1 MRDLNRWLL
10 PVTTFLFGMALALFI
25 AKKLYTN
32 RLSESNGKQKF
43 EEVLSYID
51 KYYCDDVDEE
61 KLFAGAIQGM
71 LQTLDPHS
79 VYATAEEN
87 KQLMESLD
95 GTFEGVGIQFN
106 IMNDTVM
113 VVAVISGGPSE
124 KVGIRAGDRIISVD
138 GEKIAG
144 VHIAQEKV
152 FQLLRGKKG
161 TQVKVGILRPGS
173 QGETQYTIIRDQI
186 PTTTLDVA
194 YMLNPHV
201 GYIKLNQFGEKT
213 SMEFERAVFK
223 LKQLGMTDLV
233 LDLRGNGGGYLQAA
247 ILVCDAF
254 LPKGE
259 KIVYTEGKNVKKEE
273 VYATAS
279 GCFESGRVVVLID
292 DFSASASEIVA
303 GAIQDNDRGTVIGRR
318 SFGKG
323 LVQQSFEL
331 PDGSSVRLTVARYHT
346 PSGRCIQR
354 KYSAGTEDYYEDLLR
369 RYESGEMDNADS
381 IKLDKSLRYTTK
393 KGRTVYGGGGIMP
406 DIFVPLDRD
415 SNILAFNEIFN
426 SGLLTEYAFNFANQ
440 NKEQL
445 LKSFPTA
452 DSYCKSMILSNRVE
466 QDFLS
471 FYQKKKGEVALNTA
485 SDNELRLWLKALIG
499 RNLYQDEGFYP
510 VINTSD
516 KVIKRALEELQ

>member
-1 MRDLNRWLL
+1 MGNLNRWLL
-10 PVTTFLFGMALALFI
+10 PITTFLFGMALALFLV
-25 AKKLYTN
+25 KYLHPNKLEK
-32 RLSESNGKQKF
+32 SDGKQKF
-43 EEVLSYID
+43 DAVLSYVEQ
-51 KYYCDDVDEE
+51 YYCDDVSEE

-87 KQLMESLD
+87 KQMLESLD
-95 GTFEGVGIQFN
+95 GGFEGVGIQFN

-124 KVGIRAGDRIISVD
+124 KVGICAGDRIVTVN

-152 FQLLRGKKG
+152 FKLLRGKKG

-173 QGETQYTIIRDQI
+173 KKEISYTIVRDQI
-186 PTTTLDVA
+186 PTNTLDVA
-194 YMLNPHV
+194 YMLNKHV
-201 GYIKLNQFGEKT
+201 GYIKLDQFGEKT
-213 SMEFERAVFK
+213 DAEFVAAVNK
-223 LKQLGMTDLV
+223 LKQRGMTDLV
-233 LDLRGNGGGYLQAA
+233 LDLRGNGGGYLTAA
-247 ILVCDAF
+247 IRVCDAF

-259 KIVYTEGKNVKKEE
+259 RIVYTEGKNVKKEE
-273 VYATAS
+273 VYATAA
-279 GCFESGRVVVLID
+279 GCFETGRVVVLID

-354 KYSAGTEDYYEDLLR
+354 NYSAGTEDYYEDLVR
-369 RYESGEMDNADS
+369 RYENGEMDSADS

-415 SNILAFNEIFN
+415 SNVLAANEIIN

-452 DSYCKSMILSNRVE
+452 SAYCSRMTLPAHVE
-466 QDFLS
+466 KDFLT
-471 FYQKKKGEVALNTA
+471 FYQKKKGEVNLNAAA
-485 SDNELRLWLKALIG
+485 SKELRLWLKAMIG
-499 RNLYQDEGFYP
+499 RNLYQEEGFYP

-516 KVIKRALEELQ
+516 KVIKRALEELP

>member
-1 MRDLNRWLL
+1 MKNLNRWLL
-10 PVTTFLFGMALALFI
+10 PITTFLFGMALALFI

-32 RLSESNGKQKF
+32 KLAESDGKKKF
-43 EEVLSYID
+43 DEVLSYID
-51 KYYCDDVDEE
+51 KYYCDDVDED

-79 VYATAEEN
+79 VYATVEEN
-87 KQLMESLD
+87 KQLRESLD
-95 GTFEGVGIQFN
+95 GGFEGVGIQFN

-124 KVGIRAGDRIISVD
+124 KVGIRAGDRIVSVN

-144 VHIAQEKV
+144 IHITQERV
-152 FQLLRGKKG
+152 FSLLRGPKD
-161 TQVKVGILRPGS
+161 TRVKVSIMRPGS
-173 QGETQYTIIRDQI
+173 KNETEYTIVRDRI
-186 PTTTLDVA
+186 PTSTLDIA
-194 YMLNPHV
+194 YMLNAHV

-213 SMEFERAVFK
+213 DVEFMMAVAK
-223 LKQLGMTDLV
+223 LKQQGMTDLV

-247 ILVCDAF
+247 IRICDAF
-254 LPKGE
+254 LPQGE
-259 KIVYTEGKNVKKEE
+259 KIVYTEGKNVNKEE
-273 VYATAS
+273 IYATAA

-303 GAIQDNDRGTVIGRR
+303 GAIQDNDRGTIIGRR

-331 PDGSSVRLTVARYHT
+331 PDGSSIRLTVARYHT

-354 KYSAGTEDYYEDLLR
+354 NYSAGTEDYYEDLLR
-369 RYESGEMDNADS
+369 RYENGEMDNADS
-381 IKLDKSLRYTTK
+381 IKFDKNLRYTTK
-393 KGRTVYGGGGIMP
+393 KGRIVYGGGGIMP

-415 SNILAFNEIFN
+415 SNILVFNEIFN

-445 LKSFPTA
+445 LKSYPTA
-452 DSYCKSMILSNRVE
+452 ESYCKHMTLPNHVK

-471 FYQKKKGEVALNTA
+471 FYQKKKGEVALNTP
-485 SDNELRLWLKALIG
+485 SDKELTLWLKALIG
-499 RNLYQDEGFYP
+499 RNLYQEEGFYP
-510 VINTSD
+510 IINTSD
-516 KVIKRALEELQ
+516 KVIKRALEELP